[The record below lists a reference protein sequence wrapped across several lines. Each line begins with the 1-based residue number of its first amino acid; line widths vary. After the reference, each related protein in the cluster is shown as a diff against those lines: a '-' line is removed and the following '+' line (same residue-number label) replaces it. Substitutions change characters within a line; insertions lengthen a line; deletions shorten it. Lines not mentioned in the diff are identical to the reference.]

1 MHLNLKS
8 VILSLLIL
16 SSFFSLRAQDFRP
29 GYIIKNNL
37 DSIPGYV
44 AYKSKNR
51 NGSQCEFKKTKR
63 GERVVFSTTDLKGF
77 GFVGDKSFEV
87 VTLPK
92 NSDFSGPVFAE
103 VIVKGILSLHRVA
116 GLFVVSKDEM
126 VILPSPKNKNIYNTE
141 GRWYKKDKRYVG
153 LLNSLIR
160 DCELSADES
169 SYTEEDLTD
178 LVVNYN
184 RCKGSTVPYRKARPI
199 VGVDAQ
205 IFTGFSRSNLSM
217 DLHEDVTFS
226 PSNTVIGAIAADF
239 SAPRVFDRIFLSLEV
254 WYISSF
260 YQAYAEGPY
269 NGTTR
274 YQDIFLDVSYFKI
287 PIGIKYNFLK
297 EGNTPYVKAGFSL
310 SAVNDISIRTFEE
323 KETPDGTVYSNEHYL
338 DYVFRSPRSLW
349 AGAGYEKRLT
359 RKLRLFGELRFEHG
373 SGFIGTKIQSF
384 SKLSSFNIL
393 AGIRF

>member
-8 VILSLLIL
+8 VIFSLLIIG
-16 SSFFSLRAQDFRP
+16 SFFSLQAQDFRP

-44 AYKSKNR
+44 AYKSKNV
-51 NGSQCEFKKTKR
+51 SQCEFKKTKR
-63 GERVVFSTTDLKGF
+63 GERLVFSTTDLKAF

-87 VTLPK
+87 ITLPK
-92 NSDFSGPVFAE
+92 NSDFSGVVFGE
-103 VIVKGILSLHRVA
+103 VIVKGILSLHRVG

-126 VILPSPKNKNIYNTE
+126 VILPSPKNKDIYNTE

-153 LLNSLIR
+153 MLNSLIS
-160 DCELSADES
+160 DCDLSADES

-178 LVVNYN
+178 LVINYN
-184 RCKGSTVPYRKARPI
+184 RCKGLKVSYRKPLPALS
-199 VGVDAQ
+199 VDAQ

-226 PSNTVIGAIAADF
+226 PSNTVIGGIAADF

-269 NGTTR
+269 NGTMR

-297 EGNTPYVKAGFSL
+297 AGNTPYIKAGFSL
-310 SAVNDISIRTFEE
+310 SVVNEISVRTFEE

-349 AGAGYEKRLT
+349 AGVGYEKAIT
-359 RKLRLFGELRFEHG
+359 RKLRLFGELRYETG
-373 SGFIGTKIQSF
+373 SGFIGTHIQSF
-384 SKLSSFNIL
+384 SKLNSFHIL